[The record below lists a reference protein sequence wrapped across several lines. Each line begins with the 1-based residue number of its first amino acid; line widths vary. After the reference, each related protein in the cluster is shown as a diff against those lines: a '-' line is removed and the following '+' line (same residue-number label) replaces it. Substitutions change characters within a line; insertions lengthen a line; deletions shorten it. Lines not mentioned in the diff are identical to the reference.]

1 MGSNRE
7 DAWIGLSD
15 IETEGSFVFLDGV
28 VSTASNTGWAPEE
41 PNDGGQN
48 EDCAHLNWMDP
59 NHPHN
64 SANDYQCHFPAFAL
78 CEKLKS
84 LQ

>member
-1 MGSNRE
+1 MLGSNGG

-28 VSTASNTGWAPEE
+28 VSTQSNTGWGPNE
-41 PNDGGQN
+41 PNNENHG
-48 EDCAHLNWMDP
+48 EDCVNINWIDHPP
-59 NHPHN
+59 NTV
-64 SANDYQCHFPAFAL
+64 NDYYCHLSAFAL

-84 LQ
+84 SQ

>member
-1 MGSNRE
+1 MLLGSNGG

-15 IETEGSFVFLDGV
+15 IGTEGLLVFLDGV
-28 VSTASNTGWAPEE
+28 VSTQSNTGWKPNE
-41 PNDGGQN
+41 PNDGSQN
-48 EDCAHLNWMDP
+48 EDCVHINWP
-59 NHPHN
+59 THPHN
-64 SANDYQCHFPAFAL
+64 SVNDRGCNNPAFAL